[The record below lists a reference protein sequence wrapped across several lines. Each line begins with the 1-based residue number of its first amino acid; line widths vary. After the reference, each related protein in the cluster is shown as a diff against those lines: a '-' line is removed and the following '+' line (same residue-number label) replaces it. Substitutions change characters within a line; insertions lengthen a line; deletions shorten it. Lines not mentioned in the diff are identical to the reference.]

1 MFIFKT
7 ERKYLQEQLTCEDHI
22 RDGSPHKGKLG
33 PTLYSPVLTP
43 LQCPVLESIGKSA
56 R

>member
-1 MFIFKT
+1 MFICKT
-7 ERKYLQEQLTCEDHI
+7 GHKYLQEQLTCEDHI
-22 RDGSPHKGKLG
+22 KDGSPQKGKPG
-33 PTLYSPVLTP
+33 PTLYSPVLAP